1 MITLH
6 FTGHVG
12 RDAEIKEVA
21 GKQVIKFAVA
31 AKQGKDE
38 PVIWVNCDY
47 WTQSKVGQF
56 IKKGTQIAVVG
67 QLKER
72 EHDGKK
78 YQTCNVM
85 QVDLLGGRQDQ
96 QTAQTTPAQCGAEEE
111 CDDLPFD
118 DE

>member
-12 RDAEIKEVA
+12 RDAEIKDVA
-21 GKQVIKFAVA
+21 GKQVVKFAVA
-31 AKQGKDE
+31 CKQGKDE
-38 PVIWVNCDY
+38 PAIWVNCDY
-47 WTQSKVGQF
+47 WTGTKVGEF
-56 IKKGTQIAVVG
+56 IKKGTLIEVVG

-85 QVDLLGGRQDQ
+85 QVEILGGKKEE

-111 CDDLPFD
+111 GDPLPF
-118 DE
+118 

>member
-1 MITLH
+1 MITIH

-38 PVIWVNCDY
+38 PAIWINCDY
-47 WTQSKVGQF
+47 WTGTKVGEF
-56 IKKGTQIAVVG
+56 IKKGTLIEVVG

-78 YQTCNVM
+78 YQTCNVL
-85 QVDLLGGRQDQ
+85 QVELLGSKKEE

-111 CDDLPFD
+111 GDPLPF
-118 DE
+118 

>member
-6 FTGHVG
+6 FTGHIG
-12 RDAEIKEVA
+12 RDAEIKEVN

-38 PVIWVNCDY
+38 TAIWVNCDY
-47 WTQSKVGQF
+47 WTATKVGQF
-56 IKKGTQIAVVG
+56 IKKGTQIAIVG

-78 YQTCNVM
+78 YQSCNVM
-85 QVDLLGGRQDQ
+85 QIELLSGRHEQTT
-96 QTAQTTPAQCGAEEE
+96 TAQTGPAHGGAEEE
-111 CDDLPFD
+111 GDPLPF
-118 DE
+118 

>member
-38 PVIWVNCDY
+38 PAIWVNCDY
-47 WTQSKVGQF
+47 WTGTKVGEF
-56 IKKGTQIAVVG
+56 IKKGTQIAVIG

-72 EHDGKK
+72 EHEGKK
-78 YQTCNVM
+78 YQSCNVM
-85 QVDLLGGRQDQ
+85 QVELLGGRQDQ
-96 QTAQTTPAQCGAEEE
+96 QTAQTAPAQGVAEEE
-111 CDDLPFD
+111 TDDLPF
-118 DE
+118 

>member
-1 MITLH
+1 MITIH

-21 GKQVIKFAVA
+21 SKQVIKFAVA

-38 PVIWVNCDY
+38 AAIWVNCDY
-47 WTQSKVGQF
+47 WTGTKVGEF
-56 IKKGTQIAVVG
+56 IKKGTLIEVVG

-78 YQTCNVM
+78 YQTCNVL
-85 QVDLLGGRQDQ
+85 QVELLGSKQEQ
-96 QTAQTTPAQCGAEEE
+96 QPAQTTPAQGGEEE
-111 CDDLPFD
+111 QTDDLPF
-118 DE
+118 

>member
-21 GKQVIKFAVA
+21 GKQVVKFAVA
-31 AKQGKDE
+31 AKQGKNE
-38 PVIWVNCDY
+38 PAICVNCDY
-47 WTQSKVGQF
+47 WTVAKV
-56 IKKGTQIAVVG
+56 
-67 QLKER
+67 
-72 EHDGKK
+72 
-78 YQTCNVM
+78 
-85 QVDLLGGRQDQ
+85 GGRQDQ

>member
-21 GKQVIKFAVA
+21 GKQVVKFAVA
-31 AKQGKDE
+31 CKQGKDE
-38 PVIWVNCDY
+38 PAIWVNCDY
-47 WTQSKVGQF
+47 WTGTKVGEF
-56 IKKGTQIAVVG
+56 IKKGTLIEVVG

-78 YQTCNVM
+78 YQSCNVM
-85 QVDLLGGRQDQ
+85 QVDLLGCKQDQ
-96 QTAQTTPAQCGAEEE
+96 QAAQTAPVQGGAEEQT
-111 CDDLPFD
+111 DDLHF
-118 DE
+118 

>member
-1 MITLH
+1 MITIH

-38 PVIWVNCDY
+38 PAIWVNCDY
-47 WTQSKVGQF
+47 WTASKVGEF
-56 IKKGTQIAVVG
+56 IKKGTQIAVIG

-78 YQTCNVM
+78 YQSCNVM
-85 QVDLLGGRQDQ
+85 QVELLGGRQEQ
-96 QTAQTTPAQCGAEEE
+96 QAAQTEPAHGGAEEE
-111 CDDLPFD
+111 GDPLPF
-118 DE
+118 

>member
-6 FTGHVG
+6 FTGNVG

-38 PVIWVNCDY
+38 PAIWVNCDY
-47 WTQSKVGQF
+47 WTATKVGQF
-56 IKKGTQIAVVG
+56 IKKGTQIAVIG

-78 YQTCNVM
+78 YQSCNVM
-85 QVDLLGGRQDQ
+85 QIELLSSKQEQ
-96 QTAQTTPAQCGAEEE
+96 QTTAQTEPAQGGAEEQT
-111 CDDLPFD
+111 DDLPF
-118 DE
+118 